1 MAIATLSIDIEA
13 RLARLEEGLDRAARI
28 NKKTA
33 DDITKEWRKVS
44 TSLKTVFAPL
54 AAVFTVDFAKNFV
67 LSNAKA
73 VDSLND
79 IADAT
84 GATVENISALQ
95 DVATRTGTPI
105 QAVEQALVKLNKALG
120 DAKPGS
126 DAEKALKAIGLTA
139 QELKK
144 LDPAEALRQTAVA
157 LSKFADDGSKARVV
171 QELFGKSLREVAP
184 LLKDLATQTQL
195 VGSVTK
201 EQADQAERFVH
212 ALGQFETQSA
222 RARQALVVNILP
234 TLTEMVKNL
243 NDATRSWA
251 ALQLQMQ
258 RGNPLT
264 EFFGGPPKDVD
275 EGLAKYR
282 AKLAEIQ
289 QTIANIDSGKEKR
302 NSLYGTDRMPALQ
315 KEAAEAKRLIQLYMA
330 LQTFGPSEKA
340 GGPDRPNAVSSIGDP
355 FGGPTAAE
363 TKRRAEELAKRIAE
377 GQKTISEQ
385 MFGKDFFAA
394 IDAGIDAYENGLREI
409 ARITDEANAKRV
421 DSVRDAFRRSELEA
435 NEEVIAAMKAQVK
448 EVSDFQKKARENLQS
463 GVADTLFAGLE
474 GRFEDIDDLWR
485 NLLRK
490 MVAEAAAAQ
499 LNEALFGAKAGSDG
513 LLRPFLNLIGIPG
526 FASGIPFVPQDML
539 ALIHQGERVVPA
551 AQNRGSGGSGVQL
564 GDINI
569 VVDGTADKAQA
580 EQRMQVIV
588 RQAQS
593 EQVKQL
599 KAMGVIR

>member
-1 MAIATLSIDIEA
+1 MAIATLSIDLEA

-44 TSLKTVFAPL
+44 ASLKTVFAPL
-54 AAVFTVDFAKNFV
+54 AAVFTVNFAKEFI

-126 DAEKALKAIGLTA
+126 DAEKALKAIGLSA
-139 QELKK
+139 KDLKQ

-184 LLKDLATQTQL
+184 LLKDLAAQGSL
-195 VGSVTK
+195 VASVTK
-201 EQADQAERFVH
+201 EQAEQAERFVH
-212 ALGQFETQSA
+212 ALGQFETQTA

-264 EFFGGPPKDVD
+264 SFFGGPPKDVD

-282 AKLAEIQ
+282 AKLVEIQ
-289 QTIANIDSGKEKR
+289 QTIANIESGKEKR
-302 NSLYGTDRMPALQ
+302 TSLYGTDRMPALQ
-315 KEAAEAKRLIQLYMA
+315 KEAAEARRLIGLYMD
-330 LQTFGPSEKA
+330 LQTFSSEKA
-340 GGPDRPNAVSSIGDP
+340 GGPDRPNAGKSLGDP
-355 FGGPTAAE
+355 FGGPTDAERKAAI
-363 TKRRAEELAKRIAE
+363 RARLAEAEFLAKQFAE
-377 GQKTISEQ
+377 DQIEQ
-385 MFGKDFFAA
+385 
-394 IDAGIDAYENGLREI
+394 
-409 ARITDEANAKRV
+409 ARITSEAWDAVNKERNKGLQTTLDGEKTMLKQWFDEIDAEQERAIEEGKAFLNAKT
-421 DSVRDAFRRSELEA
+421 DE
-435 NEEVIAAMKAQVK
+435 I
-448 EVSDFQKKARENLQS
+448 SDFTKKARENIQS

-499 LNEALFGAKAGSDG
+499 LNEALFGSKAGSGG
-513 LLRPFLNLIGIPG
+513 LLRPFLNFIGIPG

-539 ALIHQGERVVPA
+539 AMIHQGERVVPA
-551 AQNRGSGGSGVQL
+551 AQNRSGGGSGVQL

-569 VVDGTADKAQA
+569 VVDGTADAAQS
-580 EQRMQVIV
+580 EQRMRVIV
-588 RQAQS
+588 RQAQT

>member
-54 AAVFTVDFAKNFV
+54 AAVFTVNFAKEFI

-105 QAVEQALVKLNKALG
+105 AAVEQALVRLNKALG

-126 DAEKALKAIGLTA
+126 DAEKALQAIGLSSK
-139 QELKK
+139 ELKQ

-171 QELFGKSLREVAP
+171 QELFGKSLKEVAP
-184 LLKDLATQTQL
+184 LLKDLASQGSL
-195 VGSVTK
+195 VASVTK
-201 EQADQAERFVH
+201 EQAEQAERFVH
-212 ALGQFETQSA
+212 ALGQFETQTA

-234 TLTEMVKNL
+234 TLAEMVKNL

-264 EFFGGPPKDVD
+264 SFFGGPPKDVD

-282 AKLAEIQ
+282 AKLVEIQ
-289 QTIANIDSGKEKR
+289 QTIANIESGKESGR
-302 NSLYGTDRMPALQ
+302 SLYGTDRMPALQ

-330 LQTFGPSEKA
+330 LQTFAPGEKA
-340 GGPDRPNAVSSIGDP
+340 GGPDRPNAGASIGDP
-355 FGGPTAAE
+355 FGGPTDAERKAAI
-363 TKRRAEELAKRIAE
+363 RARQAEAEFLAKQFAE
-377 GQKTISEQ
+377 DQIEQ
-385 MFGKDFFAA
+385 
-394 IDAGIDAYENGLREI
+394 
-409 ARITDEANAKRV
+409 ARITSEAWDAVNKERNKGLQATLDGEKLMLKQWLDEIDAEQERAIEQGKAFLSAKT
-421 DSVRDAFRRSELEA
+421 D
-435 NEEVIAAMKAQVK
+435 
-448 EVSDFQKKARENLQS
+448 EVSDFTKKARENLQG
-463 GVADTLFAGLE
+463 GVADSLFAGLE
-474 GRFEDIDDLWR
+474 GRFDDIDDLWR

-499 LNEALFGAKAGSDG
+499 LNEALFGAKPGQG
-513 LLRPFLNLIGIPG
+513 GFLRPFLNFIGIPG

-539 ALIHQGERVVPA
+539 AMIHQGERVVPA
-551 AQNRGSGGSGVQL
+551 AQNRSGGGSGVQL

-569 VVDGTADKAQA
+569 VVDGTADKAQT

-588 RQAQS
+588 RQAQG

>member
-44 TSLKTVFAPL
+44 ASLKTVFGPL

-79 IADAT
+79 ISDAT

-105 QAVEQALVKLNKALG
+105 EAVEQALIKLNKALG

-126 DAEKALKAIGLTA
+126 DAEKALKAIGLSA
-139 QELKK
+139 QELKQ

-184 LLKDLATQTQL
+184 LLNDLAKQTQL

-212 ALGQFETQSA
+212 ALGRYETATA
-222 RARQALVVNILP
+222 RARQSIVGNMLP
-234 TLTEMVKNL
+234 
-243 NDATRSWA
+243 
-251 ALQLQMQ
+251 
-258 RGNPLT
+258 GLT
-264 EFFGGPPKDVD
+264 EFIEKVNAATAAHGGFLRALLANNPIENAPDNPVD
-275 EGLAKYR
+275 GLLKYR
-282 AKLAEIQ
+282 AALESVQA
-289 QTIANIDSGKEKR
+289 TIDRIESGKEKR
-302 NSLYGTDRMPALQ
+302 FATFGTDRLPALQ
-315 KEAAEAKRLIQLYMA
+315 EQAAKAKRFVDQYERLLG
-330 LQTFGPSEKA
+330 LNEKA
-340 GGPDRPNAVSSIGDP
+340 DNSGAIPVATSGRSLGDP

-435 NEEVIAAMKAQVK
+435 NEEVIAAMKEQVK

-499 LNEALFGAKAGSDG
+499 LNEALFGAKAGSGG
-513 LLRPFLNLIGIPG
+513 LLRPFLNFIGIPG

-539 ALIHQGERVVPA
+539 AMIHQGERVVPA
-551 AQNRGSGGSGVQL
+551 AQNRGGGGSGVQL

-588 RQAQS
+588 RQAQT

>member
-54 AAVFTVDFAKNFV
+54 AAVFTVNFAKEFI

-105 QAVEQALVKLNKALG
+105 AAVEQALVRLNKALG

-126 DAEKALKAIGLTA
+126 DAEKALQAIGLSSK
-139 QELKK
+139 ELKQ

-171 QELFGKSLREVAP
+171 QELFGKSLKEVAP
-184 LLKDLATQTQL
+184 LLKDLASQGSL
-195 VGSVTK
+195 VASVTK
-201 EQADQAERFVH
+201 EQAEQAERFVH
-212 ALGQFETQSA
+212 ALGQFETQTA

-234 TLTEMVKNL
+234 TLAEMVKNL

-264 EFFGGPPKDVD
+264 SFFGGPPKDVD

-282 AKLAEIQ
+282 AKLVEIQ
-289 QTIANIDSGKEKR
+289 QTIANIESGKESGR
-302 NSLYGTDRMPALQ
+302 SLYGTDRMPALQ

-330 LQTFGPSEKA
+330 LQTFAPGEKA
-340 GGPDRPNAVSSIGDP
+340 GGPDRPNAGASIGDP
-355 FGGPTAAE
+355 FGGPTDAERKAAI
-363 TKRRAEELAKRIAE
+363 RARQAEAEFLAKQFAE
-377 GQKTISEQ
+377 DQIEQ
-385 MFGKDFFAA
+385 
-394 IDAGIDAYENGLREI
+394 
-409 ARITDEANAKRV
+409 ARITSEAWDAVNKERNKGLQATLDGEKLMLKQWLDEIDAEQERAIEQGKAFLSAKT
-421 DSVRDAFRRSELEA
+421 D
-435 NEEVIAAMKAQVK
+435 
-448 EVSDFQKKARENLQS
+448 EVSDFTKKARENLQG
-463 GVADTLFAGLE
+463 GVADSLFAGLE
-474 GRFEDIDDLWR
+474 GRFDDIDDLWR

-499 LNEALFGAKAGSDG
+499 LNEALFGAKPGQG
-513 LLRPFLNLIGIPG
+513 GFLRPFLNFIGIPG

-539 ALIHQGERVVPA
+539 AMIHQGERVVPA
-551 AQNRGSGGSGVQL
+551 AQNRSGGGSGVQL

-569 VVDGTADKAQA
+569 VVDGTADKAQT